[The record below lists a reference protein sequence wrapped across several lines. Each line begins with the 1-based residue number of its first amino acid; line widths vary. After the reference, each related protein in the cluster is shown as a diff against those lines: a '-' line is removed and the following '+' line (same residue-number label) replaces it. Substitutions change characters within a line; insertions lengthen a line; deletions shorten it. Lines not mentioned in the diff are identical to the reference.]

1 MIKTFIKDLK
11 NEFKGYNGAKFSKDL
26 MAGLTVA
33 AVALPLAL
41 AFGVSSGA
49 DAAAGLITAIFAGII
64 MGVFSGASFQIS
76 GPTGAMAAILL
87 PIAAAPEFGTQ
98 GVLIAGMIS
107 GIVLLISAV
116 IKIGKLV
123 SYIPG
128 AVITGFT
135 TGIAIIIALGQV
147 NNFFGTT
154 SEGTTTLGKIYNLF
168 AGGNFT
174 PNWWAVGFGLLA
186 ILIMVFYPKKLS
198 QYVPGSLTAIIVT
211 LVINM
216 LMNKDGSLGIA
227 EVGAIPRTLMT
238 DAGLLKTGIDFSL
251 ITKLI
256 PSGISIAILGMIE
269 TLLCGATAGKMKNEK
284 MNATRELVAQGLGNL
299 IIPFAGGVPATAA
312 IARTSVAIKSG
323 GVTRLVSVIHSVVLI
338 LSMFLLGGIMSR
350 IPLSALAGVLIVTAW
365 RMNEFNEI
373 KWMFRNKF
381 KTNISQFIIT
391 AICTVIF
398 DLTTAILIGVVLSML
413 LFFIKSCNLRVSVQD
428 VDTKKLAHLNLQ
440 GDYQYTKLVYLT
452 GPMFFGTQDTLR
464 TEIHK
469 MFNYQEVI
477 ISFRAVPSVDVN
489 ALDEFNE
496 LSQEFAENGITLL
509 VCGLQPEV
517 KRMFERY
524 GMIEKIGKEKFFED
538 AVASIQYLE
547 KSNQQN

>member
-174 PNWWAVGFGLLA
+174 PNWWAVGFGLLS

>member
-1 MIKTFIKDLK
+1 MLKTFANDLK
-11 NEFKGYNGAKFSKDL
+11 KEFKGYNGAKFTKDL

-49 DAAAGLITAIFAGII
+49 DAAAGLITAIFAGLI
-64 MGVFSGASFQIS
+64 MGVFSGASYQIS

-107 GIVLLISAV
+107 GIVLLISAF

-147 NNFFGTT
+147 NNFLGTT
-154 SEGTTTLGKIYNLF
+154 SEGSTTLAKIYDLF

-174 PNWWAVGFGLLA
+174 PNLWAVGTGLLA
-186 ILIMVFYPKKLS
+186 MLIMIFYPKKLA
-198 QYVPGSLTAIIVT
+198 QYVPGSLAAIIVT
-211 LVINM
+211 LILN
-216 LMNKDGSLGIA
+216 LIINKDGSLGLS

-238 DAGLLKTGIDFSL
+238 DMGLIKTGIDL
-251 ITKLI
+251 NMITKLI
-256 PSGISIAILGMIE
+256 PSGISIAILGLIE

-284 MNATRELVAQGLGNL
+284 MDATRELVAQGLGNL
-299 IIPFAGGVPATAA
+299 VIPFFGGVPATAA

-323 GVTRLVSVIHSVVLI
+323 GVTRLVSVIHSIVLI
-338 LSMFLLGGIMSR
+338 LSMFLLGGVMSR
-350 IPLSALAGVLIVTAW
+350 IPLSALAGVLMVTAW
-365 RMNEFNEI
+365 RMNEFTEI
-373 KWMFRNKF
+373 KWMFKNKF
-381 KTNISQFIIT
+381 KTSIAQFVIT

-413 LFFIKSCNLRVSVQD
+413 LFFIKSCNLRVSIQD
-428 VDTKKLAHLNLQ
+428 VDTKKLEHLNLQ
-440 GDYQYTKLVYLT
+440 GDYQYTKLIYLT
-452 GPMFFGTQDTLR
+452 GPMFFGTQDTFK
-464 TEIHK
+464 TAVQK

-496 LSQEFAENGITLL
+496 LYHEFRDNGITVL

-517 KRMFERY
+517 RRMFERY
-524 GMIEKIGKEKFFED
+524 GMIEKIGSENFFED
-538 AVASIQYLE
+538 AVASIKFLE
-547 KSNQQN
+547 AKNNK

>member
-1 MIKTFIKDLK
+1 MIKTFVNDLK
-11 NEFKGYNGAKFSKDL
+11 NEFKGYNGAKFTKDL

-33 AVALPLAL
+33 AVALPMAL

-49 DAAAGLITAIFAGII
+49 DATAGLITAIFAGII
-64 MGVFSGASFQIS
+64 MGAFSGASFQIS

-87 PIAAAPEFGTQ
+87 PISATPAFGTQ

-107 GIVLLISAV
+107 GIILLLCAIF
-116 IKIGKLV
+116 KIGKLV

-147 NNFFGTT
+147 NNFLGTT
-154 SEGTTTLGKIYNLF
+154 SEGSTTLAKIYDLF

-174 PNWWAVGFGLLA
+174 PNPWAVGFGLLA
-186 ILIMVFYPKKLS
+186 ALIMIFYPKKLS
-198 QYVPGSLTAIIVT
+198 QYVPGSLAAIIIT
-211 LVINM
+211 LIINIIV
-216 LMNKDGSLGIA
+216 NKNGALGVD
-227 EVGAIPRTLMT
+227 EVGTIPRTLMT
-238 DAGLLKTGIDFSL
+238 DSGLLKSGIDFSM
-251 ITKLI
+251 IPQLI

-284 MNATRELVAQGLGNL
+284 MNATRELVAQGLGNF

-323 GVTRLVSVIHSVVLI
+323 GITRLVSIIHSIVLI

-350 IPLSALAGVLIVTAW
+350 IPLSALAGVLMVTAW
-365 RMNEFNEI
+365 RMNEFKEI
-373 KWMFRNKF
+373 KQMFRNKF
-381 KTNISQFIIT
+381 KTSISQFVIT
-391 AICTVIF
+391 AVCTVIF

-413 LFFIKSCNLRVSVQD
+413 LFFIKSCNLRVSVQN

-496 LSQEFAENGITLL
+496 LCNEFKENGITVL
-509 VCGLQPEV
+509 VCGLQPDVE
-517 KRMFERY
+517 RMFERY
-524 GMIEKIGKEKFFED
+524 GMIEKIGKANIFSD

-547 KSNQQN
+547 TLNK

>member
-1 MIKTFIKDLK
+1 MLKTFAKDLK
-11 NEFKGYNGAKFSKDL
+11 NEFKGYNGAKFTKDL

-64 MGVFSGASFQIS
+64 MGAFSGASFQIS

-107 GIVLLISAV
+107 GIILLICAL

-154 SEGTTTLGKIYNLF
+154 SEGTTTLGKIYDLF

-174 PNWWAVGFGLLA
+174 PNYWAVAFGLLA
-186 ILIMVFYPKKLS
+186 ILIMAFYPKKLA
-198 QYVPGSLTAIIVT
+198 QYVPGSLAAIIVT
-211 LVINM
+211 LILNM
-216 LMNKDGSLGIA
+216 IINKDGALGVA

-238 DAGLLKTGIDFSL
+238 DSGLFKTGIDL
-251 ITKLI
+251 TMIPRLI

-323 GVTRLVSVIHSVVLI
+323 GVSRLVSIIHSVVLI

-365 RMNEFNEI
+365 RMNEVTEI
-373 KWMFRNKF
+373 KWMFKNKF

-413 LFFIKSCNLRVSVQD
+413 LFFIKSCNLRVSVQN
-428 VDTKKLAHLNLQ
+428 VDTKKLSHLNLQ
-440 GDYQYTKLVYLT
+440 GDYQYTKLIYLT

-464 TEIHK
+464 SEVHK

-496 LSQEFAENGITLL
+496 LYHEFKENGITVL

-517 KRMFERY
+517 RRMFERY
-524 GMIEKIGKEKFFED
+524 GMIEKIGKENYFED

-547 KSNQQN
+547 ALNKQD

>member
-1 MIKTFIKDLK
+1 MLKTFANDLK
-11 NEFKGYNGAKFSKDL
+11 KEFKGYNGAKFTKDL

-49 DAAAGLITAIFAGII
+49 DAAAGLITAIFAGLI
-64 MGVFSGASFQIS
+64 MGVFSGASYQIS

-107 GIVLLISAV
+107 GIVLLISAF

-147 NNFFGTT
+147 NNFLGTT
-154 SEGTTTLGKIYNLF
+154 SEGSTTLAKIYNLF

-174 PNWWAVGFGLLA
+174 PNLWAVGTGLLA
-186 ILIMVFYPKKLS
+186 MLIMIFYPKKLA
-198 QYVPGSLTAIIVT
+198 QYVPGSLAAIIVT
-211 LVINM
+211 LILN
-216 LMNKDGSLGIA
+216 LIINKDGSLGLS

-238 DAGLLKTGIDFSL
+238 DMGLIKTGIDL
-251 ITKLI
+251 NMITKLI
-256 PSGISIAILGMIE
+256 PSGISIAILGLIE

-284 MNATRELVAQGLGNL
+284 MDATRELVAQGLGNL
-299 IIPFAGGVPATAA
+299 VIPFFGGVPATAA

-323 GVTRLVSVIHSVVLI
+323 GVTRLVSVIHSIVLI
-338 LSMFLLGGIMSR
+338 LSMFLLGGVMSR
-350 IPLSALAGVLIVTAW
+350 IPLSALAGVLMVTAW
-365 RMNEFNEI
+365 RMNEFTEI
-373 KWMFRNKF
+373 KWMFKNKF
-381 KTNISQFIIT
+381 KTSIAQFVIT

-413 LFFIKSCNLRVSVQD
+413 LFFIKSCNLRVSIQD
-428 VDTKKLAHLNLQ
+428 VDTKKLEHLNLQ
-440 GDYQYTKLVYLT
+440 GDYQYTKLIYLT
-452 GPMFFGTQDTLR
+452 GPMFFGTQDTFK
-464 TEIHK
+464 TAVQK

-496 LSQEFAENGITLL
+496 LYHEFRDNGITVL

-517 KRMFERY
+517 RRMFERY
-524 GMIEKIGKEKFFED
+524 GMIEKIGSENFFED
-538 AVASIQYLE
+538 AVASIKFLE
-547 KSNQQN
+547 AKNNK